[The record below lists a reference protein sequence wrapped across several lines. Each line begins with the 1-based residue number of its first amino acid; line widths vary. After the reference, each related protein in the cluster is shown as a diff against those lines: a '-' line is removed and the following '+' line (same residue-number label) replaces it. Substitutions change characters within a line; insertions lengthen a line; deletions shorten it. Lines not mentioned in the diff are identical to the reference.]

1 MNKAD
6 LKAVALTTLFFG
18 FWGPLVGG
26 LPYVWMVISVPFAYV
41 FGGVPAL
48 IGGLLYALWQ
58 QRSASGMAGPW
69 VRAGRGALCGL
80 IGCAVFAS
88 AIGWRDGGALFMT
101 GVLALHGVPAG
112 AILGAWRRGAMT
124 EDEAAADQDDRS
136 SRSGTSS
143 LRAAGE
149 G

>member
-1 MNKAD
+1 VNKAS

-26 LPYVWMVISVPFAYV
+26 LPYVWLLVTIPFAYA

-48 IGGLLYALWQ
+48 VGGLLYALWQ
-58 QRSASGMAGPW
+58 QRGASGMAGPW

-80 IGCAVFAS
+80 AGCAFFA
-88 AIGWRDGGALFMT
+88 AIIGWRDGGVLMMT

-112 AILGAWRRGAMT
+112 AILAAWRRSAPG
-124 EDEAAADQDDRS
+124 EEEAAAQALAPAP
-136 SRSGTSS
+136 G
-143 LRAAGE
+143 
-149 G
+149 

>member
-1 MNKAD
+1 MNKAA

-26 LPYVWMVISVPFAYV
+26 LPYVWMLITVPFAYV

-58 QRSASGMAGPW
+58 QRDASGIAGPW

-80 IGCAVFAS
+80 VGCAVFGS
-88 AIGWRDGGALFMT
+88 ILGWRDGSALWMT

-112 AILGAWRRGAMT
+112 ALLGAWRRAAPG
-124 EDEAAADQDDRS
+124 DEEVAVQAIEPAL
-136 SRSGTSS
+136 G
-143 LRAAGE
+143 
-149 G
+149 